1 MEEVVDGEYQAYK
14 AKDGAYVRQH
24 FFGKYPELLAMV
36 AHLTPRNMPSSS

>member
-24 FFGKYPELLAMV
+24 FFGKYPELLRWLRILVTMRFM
-36 AHLTPRNMPSSS
+36 H

>member
-24 FFGKYPELLAMV
+24 FIIIKKTTTKKHMQFTTNPEV
-36 AHLTPRNMPSSS
+36 